1 MSENKREF
9 VVVIG
14 RRYLNRKYVDRS
26 EDEFFA
32 WTVDDAT
39 QYTRS
44 IAEDMANEYRD
55 ALPTVN
61 VFVAHI
67 NQPFAPHISEKSS
80 FWRPVEEN
88 EDSGGLACGD
98 EE

>member
-9 VVVIG
+9 IVVIG
-14 RRYLNRKYVDRS
+14 RRYLNRRYVDRS

-39 QYTRS
+39 RYTRS
-44 IAEDMANEYRD
+44 IAEDMAEEYRS
-55 ALPTVN
+55 ALPTVI

-67 NQPFAPHISEKSS
+67 DQPFASHIPERSS

-88 EDSGGLACGD
+88 EESGGLACGD
-98 EE
+98 DD